1 MGLLSMMRSAVT
13 GVLCVTVL
21 LCFSF
26 PAGASPGGYAVQPEI
41 AQLLL
46 AMAGVET
53 ELIALSREDDF
64 NRAIHIAGVR
74 GNDILIG
81 FPDAG
86 IGKEAPFL
94 LAYNGEEL
102 IVKLT
107 GQGALEVIEGNPQV
121 IPASITDFIG
131 CLVNSIADLVGDIL
145 ECGVSPLCL
154 IGVVFNGVFRILG
167 CIFSIL

>member
-1 MGLLSMMRSAVT
+1 MGLLSRMRSAVT

-46 AMAGVET
+46 TMAGVET

-86 IGKEAPFL
+86 IRKEVPFL
-94 LAYNGEEL
+94 LALNGEEL
-102 IVKLT
+102 IVELAE
-107 GQGALEVIEGNPQV
+107 QGELEVLSGNPEV
-121 IPASITDFIG
+121 IPAGITDFIG
-131 CLVNSIADLVGDIL
+131 CLVNSIGDLIGNIL
-145 ECGVSPLCL
+145 ECGISPLCL
-154 IGVVFNGVFRILG
+154 VGVVFNGVFRILG